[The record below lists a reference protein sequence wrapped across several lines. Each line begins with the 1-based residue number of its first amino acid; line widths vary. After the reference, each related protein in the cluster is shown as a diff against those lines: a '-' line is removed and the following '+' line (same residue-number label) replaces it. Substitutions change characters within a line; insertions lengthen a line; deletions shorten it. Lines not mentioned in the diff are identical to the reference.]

1 MRIGTS
7 LDVTRTAE
15 ELADVRVPVLADF
28 VSVDL
33 LEPYRLASVTGS
45 LTTSPAVNVARLS
58 SQQTIR
64 AELSLLPEV

>member
-33 LEPYRLASVTGS
+33 LEPYRLA
-45 LTTSPAVNVARLS
+45 
-58 SQQTIR
+58 
-64 AELSLLPEV
+64 